1 MIIKDI
7 KLNNFGSYEG
17 TSNFDFSANE
27 NRNII
32 LIGGKNGAGKTTLF
46 TAIRLCIYGYKAF
59 GYQSLNSFYNKAV
72 IKLINNNA
80 KLQEPTS
87 AYVKI
92 NMLINNGQDYDQY
105 NIKRSWRYEQNNVNE
120 QLDISKNGVTLNEDE
135 IFDFEKYIMQIIP
148 PDLFDLYFFDGER
161 IADFFL
167 EEGSKVRLKN
177 AFLTLCGYD
186 IFEIMNKNFKR
197 MLSSSS
203 VNNQIVE
210 KYIELKD
217 SIDNHLLNL
226 KN

>member
-217 SIDNHLLNL
+217 SIDKSSAEL
-226 KN
+226 